1 MVRTFFG
8 TALSRSLALH
18 AWKALQVSSANR
30 PKETKKNCQKKKEQS
45 KRAAGNNNNKAF
57 MQKDSSGRA
66 KKNEKRKK
74 RKRNIQEAQA
84 ESEAYKRISIIVD
97 VIIIFHFQSKR
108 YPIIAPNLLA
118 CSLSTSLIF
127 LSLSLTL
134 PLSFSC
140 RTQHKE
146 SPRIKPT
153 FHLFT
158 RNARVVLKWFLL
170 LLFKLATRRWLK
182 QTNRT
187 PATTTAAAA
196 SGMTRRAL
204 RCPPSALS

>member
-1 MVRTFFG
+1 MVRLPG
-8 TALSRSLALH
+8 WRLLSLPLH
-18 AWKALQVSSANR
+18 AWKALQVSSAR
-30 PKETKKNCQKKKEQS
+30 TERKQRRKIAKKGASQTS
-45 KRAAGNNNNKAF
+45 SNNNKAF

-66 KKNEKRKK
+66 KKIRGEGAGRVKKNREKG
-74 RKRNIQEAQA
+74 NIQEAQA

-108 YPIIAPNLLA
+108 YPIIAPQRLPTYLPFF
-118 CSLSTSLIF
+118 LFIR
-127 LSLSLTL
+127 LSL
-134 PLSFSC
+134 SC

-158 RNARVVLKWFLL
+158 RNVRVELKCFLL
-170 LLFKLATRRWLK
+170 LLFKRATRRWLK

-187 PATTTAAAA
+187 SSTTKTTTT
-196 SGMTRRAL
+196 M
-204 RCPPSALS
+204 